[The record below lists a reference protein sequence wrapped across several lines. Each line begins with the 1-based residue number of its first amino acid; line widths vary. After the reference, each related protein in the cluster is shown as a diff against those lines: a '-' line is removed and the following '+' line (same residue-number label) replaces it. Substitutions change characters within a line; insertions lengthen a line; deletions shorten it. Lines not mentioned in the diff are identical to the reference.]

1 MNRKKKK
8 KLLMKYSEGN
18 NFQKRFL
25 KVLLIALA
33 EHLCFANPHSLVNVI
48 CNTLQ
53 FACVCF
59 LFNFRI
65 FYLGT

>member
-1 MNRKKKK
+1 
-8 KLLMKYSEGN
+8 MKHSEGN
-18 NFQKRFL
+18 NFQTIFL

-33 EHLCFANPHSLVNVI
+33 EHLCFANLHSLVNVI